1 MRQVSISTMLTN
13 LKHLV
18 GVDDLLTEEQNAAIR
33 SFNRFGR
40 LAWERTRWPDTV
52 RLEQK
57 VPDLQ
62 VRNVSVGE
70 GGTGYTSA
78 PTVAFSGGGGSG
90 ATATATIDSDGRV
103 NGVAVTAHGTG
114 YTSAPTVSFSGGGGS
129 GAVAAATVMNVLEL
143 GNTIGEVL
151 RVTNNDPYD
160 EGFADEVA
168 FRVEFSST
176 SSSDFGQVTLVD
188 RSSTKP
194 VFVLYRT
201 PFSSQTH
208 GTGATVA
215 DYTSASTD
223 FPYIFSEYAVYGAYG
238 DYLNADGQTD
248 KAQVAYN
255 QAESLMLVELDK
267 LERQQGQHT
276 FLQFI
281 TYGTTI
287 QTPI

>member
-1 MRQVSISTMLTN
+1 MRQVAISTMLTN
-13 LKHLV
+13 LQHLV
-18 GVDDLLTEEQNAAIR
+18 GVDSLLTTEQNAAIR

-40 LAWERTRWPDTV
+40 LAWERTRWPDTI

-57 VPDLQ
+57 TPDLQ
-62 VRNVSVGE
+62 VRNVTVGN
-70 GGTGYTSA
+70 GGSSYTSAPTVSFSGGGGSSAAATATIDSDGKVNGVAVTNQGTGYTSA

-90 ATATATIDSDGRV
+90 ATATATL
-103 NGVAVTAHGTG
+103 
-114 YTSAPTVSFSGGGGS
+114 
-129 GAVAAATVMNVLEL
+129 MNVLEF

-160 EGFADEVA
+160 VGHADEVA

-176 SSSDFGQVTLVD
+176 GSSDFGQVTLVD

-201 PFSSQTH
+201 PFTDYSS
-208 GTGATVA
+208 G
-215 DYTSASTD
+215 SSD

-238 DYLNADGQTD
+238 DWLNSDGQTD
-248 KAQVAYN
+248 KAQVAYQ
-255 QAESLMLVELDK
+255 QAEALITVELDK
-267 LERQQGQHT
+267 LERQQGQQN
-276 FLQFI
+276 FIQFI

>member
-1 MRQVSISTMLTN
+1 MLTN

-40 LAWERTRWPDTV
+40 LAWERTRWPDTI

-62 VRNVSVGE
+62 VRNVTVGE

-90 ATATATIDSDGRV
+90 ATATATIDSEGRV

-114 YTSAPTVSFSGGGGS
+114 YTSAPTVTFSGGGGS
-129 GAVAAATVMNVLEL
+129 GAVASATVMNVLEFS
-143 GNTIGEVL
+143 NTIGEIL

-201 PFSSQTH
+201 PFT
-208 GTGATVA
+208 
-215 DYTSASTD
+215 DYTSVSTD
-223 FPYIFSEYAVYGAYG
+223 FPYIFSEYAIYGAYG

>member
-1 MRQVSISTMLTN
+1 MRQVAISTMLTN
-13 LKHLV
+13 LQHLV
-18 GVDDLLTEEQNAAIR
+18 GVDSLLTTEQNAAIR

-40 LAWERTRWPDTV
+40 LAWERTRWPDTI

-57 VPDLQ
+57 TPDLQ
-62 VRNVSVGE
+62 VRNVTVGN
-70 GGTGYTSA
+70 GGSSYSSAPTVSFSGGGGSSAAATATIDSDGKVNGVAVTNQGTGYTSA

-90 ATATATIDSDGRV
+90 ATATATL
-103 NGVAVTAHGTG
+103 
-114 YTSAPTVSFSGGGGS
+114 
-129 GAVAAATVMNVLEL
+129 MNVLEF

-160 EGFADEVA
+160 VGHADEVA

-176 SSSDFGQVTLVD
+176 GSSDFGQVTLVD

-201 PFSSQTH
+201 PFTDYSS
-208 GTGATVA
+208 G
-215 DYTSASTD
+215 SSD

-238 DYLNADGQTD
+238 DWLNSDGQTD

-255 QAESLMLVELDK
+255 QAEALITVELDK
-267 LERQQGQHT
+267 LERQQGQQN
-276 FLQFI
+276 FIQFV

-287 QTPI
+287 QTSI

>member
-40 LAWERTRWPDTV
+40 LAWERTRWPDTI

-62 VRNVSVGE
+62 VRNVTVGE

-90 ATATATIDSDGRV
+90 ATATATIDSEGRV

-114 YTSAPTVSFSGGGGS
+114 YTSAPTVTFSGGGGS
-129 GAVAAATVMNVLEL
+129 GAVASATVMNVLEFS
-143 GNTIGEVL
+143 NTIGEIL

-201 PFSSQTH
+201 PFT
-208 GTGATVA
+208 
-215 DYTSASTD
+215 DYTSVSTD
-223 FPYIFSEYAVYGAYG
+223 FPYIFSEYAIYGAYG

>member
-1 MRQVSISTMLTN
+1 MLTN

-40 LAWERTRWPDTV
+40 LAWERTRWPDTI

-70 GGTGYTSA
+70 GGSSYSSA

-90 ATATATIDSDGRV
+90 AAATATIDSDGRV
-103 NGVAVTAHGTG
+103 NGVAVTNQGTG
-114 YTSAPTVSFSGGGGS
+114 YTSAPSVSFSGGGGS
-129 GAVAAATVMNVLEL
+129 GAVAAATVMNVLEF
-143 GNTIGEVL
+143 GNTIGEIL

-160 EGFADEVA
+160 VGFADELA

-201 PFSSQTH
+201 PFT
-208 GTGATVA
+208 
-215 DYTSASTD
+215 DYTSSSSD
-223 FPYIFSEYAVYGAYG
+223 FPYVFSEYAVHGAHG
-238 DYLNADGQTD
+238 DALNANGQTD
-248 KAQVAYN
+248 KAQIAFN
-255 QAESLMLVELDK
+255 TAESIMLIELDK
-267 LERQQGQHT
+267 LERQQGQDT

>member
-1 MRQVSISTMLTN
+1 MRQVAISTMLTN
-13 LKHLV
+13 LQHLV
-18 GVDDLLTEEQNAAIR
+18 GVDSLLTTEQNAAIR

-40 LAWERTRWPDTV
+40 LAWERTRWPDTI

-57 VPDLQ
+57 TPDLQ
-62 VRNVSVGE
+62 VRNVTVGN
-70 GGTGYTSA
+70 GGSSYTSAPTVSFSGGGGSSAAATATIDSDGKVNGVAVTNQGTGYTSA

-90 ATATATIDSDGRV
+90 ATATATL
-103 NGVAVTAHGTG
+103 
-114 YTSAPTVSFSGGGGS
+114 
-129 GAVAAATVMNVLEL
+129 MNVLEF

-160 EGFADEVA
+160 VGHADEVA

-176 SSSDFGQVTLVD
+176 GSSDFGQVTLVD

-201 PFSSQTH
+201 PFTDYSS
-208 GTGATVA
+208 G
-215 DYTSASTD
+215 SSD
-223 FPYIFSEYAVYGAYG
+223 FPYIFSEYSVMGAYG
-238 DYLNADGQTD
+238 DFLNADGQTD

-255 QAESLMLVELDK
+255 QAEALILVEHDK
-267 LERQQGQHT
+267 LERQQGQQN
-276 FLQFI
+276 FIQFI

>member
-1 MRQVSISTMLTN
+1 MRQVAISTMLTN
-13 LKHLV
+13 LQHLV
-18 GVDDLLTEEQNAAIR
+18 GVDSLLTTEQNAAIR

-40 LAWERTRWPDTV
+40 LAWERTRWPDTI

-57 VPDLQ
+57 TPDLQ
-62 VRNVSVGE
+62 VRNVTVGN
-70 GGTGYTSA
+70 GGSSYSSAPTVSFSGGGGSSAAATATIDSDGKVNGVAVTNQGTGYTSA

-90 ATATATIDSDGRV
+90 ATATAST
-103 NGVAVTAHGTG
+103 
-114 YTSAPTVSFSGGGGS
+114 
-129 GAVAAATVMNVLEL
+129 MNVLEF

-160 EGFADEVA
+160 VGHADEVA

-176 SSSDFGQVTLVD
+176 GSSDFGQVTLVD

-201 PFSSQTH
+201 PFTDYSS
-208 GTGATVA
+208 G
-215 DYTSASTD
+215 SSD

-238 DYLNADGQTD
+238 DWLNSDGQTD

-255 QAESLMLVELDK
+255 QAEALITVELDK
-267 LERQQGQHT
+267 LERQQGQQN
-276 FLQFI
+276 FIQFV

-287 QTPI
+287 QTSI

>member
-1 MRQVSISTMLTN
+1 MLTN
-13 LKHLV
+13 LQHLV
-18 GVDDLLTEEQNAAIR
+18 GVDSLLTTEQNAAIR

-40 LAWERTRWPDTV
+40 LAWERTRWPDTI

-57 VPDLQ
+57 TPDLQ
-62 VRNVSVGE
+62 VRNVTVGN
-70 GGTGYTSA
+70 GGTGYSSAPTVSFSGGGGSSAAATATIDSDGKVNGVAVTNQGTGYTSA

-90 ATATATIDSDGRV
+90 ATATAST
-103 NGVAVTAHGTG
+103 
-114 YTSAPTVSFSGGGGS
+114 
-129 GAVAAATVMNVLEL
+129 MNVLEF

-160 EGFADEVA
+160 VGHADEVA

-176 SSSDFGQVTLVD
+176 GSSDFGQVTLVD

-201 PFSSQTH
+201 PFTDYSS
-208 GTGATVA
+208 G
-215 DYTSASTD
+215 SSD

-238 DYLNADGQTD
+238 DWLNSDGQTD

-255 QAESLMLVELDK
+255 QAEALITVELDK
-267 LERQQGQHT
+267 LERQQGQQN
-276 FLQFI
+276 FIQFV

-287 QTPI
+287 QTSI

>member
-40 LAWERTRWPDTV
+40 LAWERTRWPDTI

-70 GGTGYTSA
+70 GGSSYSSA

-129 GAVAAATVMNVLEL
+129 GAVASATVMNVLEF
-143 GNTIGEVL
+143 GNTIGEIL

-168 FRVEFSST
+168 FRVEFSAA
-176 SSSDFGQVTLVD
+176 SDADYGQVTLVD

-201 PFSSQTH
+201 PFT
-208 GTGATVA
+208 
-215 DYTSASTD
+215 DYTSGSSD

-238 DYLNADGQTD
+238 DALNANGQTD
-248 KAQVAYN
+248 KAEVAYN

>member
-1 MRQVSISTMLTN
+1 MRQVAISTMLTN
-13 LKHLV
+13 LQHLV
-18 GVDDLLTEEQNAAIR
+18 GVDSLLTTEQNAAIR

-40 LAWERTRWPDTV
+40 LAWERTRWPDTI

-57 VPDLQ
+57 TPDLQ
-62 VRNVSVGE
+62 VRNVTVGN
-70 GGTGYTSA
+70 GGSSYSSAPTVSFSGGGGSSAAATATIDSDGKVNGVAVTNQGTGYTSA

-90 ATATATIDSDGRV
+90 ATATAST
-103 NGVAVTAHGTG
+103 
-114 YTSAPTVSFSGGGGS
+114 
-129 GAVAAATVMNVLEL
+129 MNVLEF

-151 RVTNNDPYD
+151 RITNNDPYD
-160 EGFADEVA
+160 VGHADEVA

-176 SSSDFGQVTLVD
+176 GSSDFGQVTLVD

-201 PFSSQTH
+201 PFTDYSS
-208 GTGATVA
+208 G
-215 DYTSASTD
+215 SSD

-238 DYLNADGQTD
+238 DWLNSDGQTD

-255 QAESLMLVELDK
+255 QAEALITVELDK
-267 LERQQGQHT
+267 LERQQGQQN
-276 FLQFI
+276 FIQFV

-287 QTPI
+287 QTSI

>member
-201 PFSSQTH
+201 PFT
-208 GTGATVA
+208 
-215 DYTSASTD
+215 DYTSSSTD
-223 FPYIFSEYAVYGAYG
+223 FPYTFSEYAISGAYG

>member
-1 MRQVSISTMLTN
+1 MRQVAISTMLTN
-13 LKHLV
+13 LQHLV
-18 GVDDLLTEEQNAAIR
+18 GVDSLLTTEQNAAIR

-57 VPDLQ
+57 TPDLQ
-62 VRNVSVGE
+62 VRNVNVGN
-70 GGTGYTSA
+70 GGTSYSSA
-78 PTVAFSGGGGSG
+78 PTVAFSGGGGSS
-90 ATATATIDSDGRV
+90 AAATATIDSDGKV
-103 NGVAVTAHGTG
+103 NGVAVTNQGTG

-129 GAVAAATVMNVLEL
+129 GATATATVMNVLEF

-160 EGFADEVA
+160 VGFADEVA

-176 SSSDFGQVTLVD
+176 GSSDFGQVTLVD

-201 PFSSQTH
+201 PF
-208 GTGATVA
+208 V
-215 DYTSASTD
+215 DYTSSSTD
-223 FPYIFSEYAVYGAYG
+223 FPYVFSEYAVYGAYG
-238 DYLNADGQTD
+238 DYLNCDSQSD
-248 KAQVAYN
+248 KAGIAFA
-255 QAESLMLVELDK
+255 QAEALLTVELEK
-267 LERQQGQHT
+267 LEVQQGQQN
-276 FLQFI
+276 FIQFI

>member
-1 MRQVSISTMLTN
+1 MRQVAISTMLTN
-13 LKHLV
+13 LQHLV
-18 GVDDLLTEEQNAAIR
+18 GVDSLLTTEQNAAIR

-40 LAWERTRWPDTV
+40 LAWERTRWPDTI

-57 VPDLQ
+57 TPDLQ
-62 VRNVSVGE
+62 VRNVTVGN
-70 GGTGYTSA
+70 GGSSYSSAPTVSFSGGGGSSAAATATIDSDGKVNGVAVTNQGTGYTSA

-90 ATATATIDSDGRV
+90 ATATATL
-103 NGVAVTAHGTG
+103 
-114 YTSAPTVSFSGGGGS
+114 
-129 GAVAAATVMNVLEL
+129 MNVLEFS
-143 GNTIGEVL
+143 NTIGEVL

-160 EGFADEVA
+160 VGHADEVA

-176 SSSDFGQVTLVD
+176 GSSDFGQVTLVD

-201 PFSSQTH
+201 PFTDYSS
-208 GTGATVA
+208 G
-215 DYTSASTD
+215 SSD

-238 DYLNADGQTD
+238 DWLNSDGQTD

-255 QAESLMLVELDK
+255 QAEALITVELDK
-267 LERQQGQHT
+267 LERQQGQQN
-276 FLQFI
+276 FIQFV

-287 QTPI
+287 QTSI